1 MCASDIDK
9 AMIFYRRL
17 FGDILITRDS
27 TPFGIC
33 GSGIQFAFAHPV
45 HCVRNWRYLPLL

>member
-17 FGDILITRDS
+17 FGDTLIARDS
-27 TPFGIC
+27 TPPGIR
-33 GSGIQFAFAHPV
+33 GSGSHFAFAHAV

>member
-1 MCASDIDK
+1 MRASDIDK

-17 FGDILITRDS
+17 FGDILNSRQHTIRNMRVRY
-27 TPFGIC
+27 PVCI
-33 GSGIQFAFAHPV
+33 AHPV